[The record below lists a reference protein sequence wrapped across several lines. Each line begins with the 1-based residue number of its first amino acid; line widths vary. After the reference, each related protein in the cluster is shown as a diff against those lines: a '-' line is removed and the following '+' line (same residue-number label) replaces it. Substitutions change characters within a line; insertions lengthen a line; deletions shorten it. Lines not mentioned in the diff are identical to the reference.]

1 MNSWGTILLGYGV
14 AIGGVGFY
22 AFSLIRRGSLL
33 GSKMGLGGQHRLPGG
48 GSPTS
53 LEGDD
58 AGT

>member
-14 AIGGVGFY
+14 VIGGVGFY

-33 GSKMGLGGQHRLPGG
+33 GSKMGLGQHRLPDGD
-48 GSPTS
+48 SPTS